1 MMINEFDK
9 SSSKDITQKILFFFF
24 LQIVTKFRKRFVK
37 IVFLIFKTELCY
49 IPQIALNLSYH
60 PKLGIREK

>member
-9 SSSKDITQKILFFFF
+9 SSSKNITQKNPFFFIKF
-24 LQIVTKFRKRFVK
+24 CLQIVTKFRKRFVK

-60 PKLGIREK
+60 PKL